1 MKMKRAMLVL
11 LAGMMTV
18 GLAACKGNGTTDDV
32 SAKSAGESY
41 TISYN
46 QNNQNTTGM
55 PDYQFLKGDISAL
68 LNYEARLYADIKLTL
83 NDDKTYELV
92 ADTYTMEGGERIK
105 VGASKGIGMV
115 CMVTAEG
122 TYEDNGD
129 GTVTTSAATRASY
142 ELETDIY

>member
-1 MKMKRAMLVL
+1 MKRAMLVL

-18 GLAACKGNGTTDDV
+18 VLAACKGKGTTDDV

-46 QNNQNTTGM
+46 QNNQNTTGI